1 MEVIKDMFP
10 HMSQDVLQGVLE
22 ECGGNVERGKKKRG
36 KGERR
41 RDNEYVIHIY
51 IKINI
56 MNI

>member
-22 ECGGNVERGKKKRG
+22 ECGGNVERGKRKRG

-51 IKINI
+51 IY
-56 MNI
+56 